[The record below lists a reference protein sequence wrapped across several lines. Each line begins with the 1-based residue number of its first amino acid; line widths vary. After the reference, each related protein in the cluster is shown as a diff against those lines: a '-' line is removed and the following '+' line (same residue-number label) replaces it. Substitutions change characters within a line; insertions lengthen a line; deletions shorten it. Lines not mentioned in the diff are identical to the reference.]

1 MKKIRYSILFI
12 STLIVA
18 LIIPSGMALSQN
30 DYRPMEDVEAFRSSM
45 ISASENSLS
54 IASDFEQMKHLS
66 FLEEDV
72 KSRGIFYFQKENK
85 LRWEYSDPFYYLII
99 FNNDTVL
106 IQDENNT
113 NVYDAASGKMFRQIN
128 EIMLSM
134 VSGSILES
142 DDFEF
147 EYFEK
152 PSSYKLELRPLDEN
166 MKEFLSKIHLFINKK
181 DITVDELLMLEKSGD
196 YTRIRFINKRLNE
209 EIPQHTFD
217 LP

>member
-1 MKKIRYSILFI
+1 MKRTRYRILLL
-12 STLIVA
+12 STLIST
-18 LIIPSGMALSQN
+18 LIIPSGVAISQN
-30 DYRPMEDVEAFRSSM
+30 DDRPMEDVESFRNSM
-45 ISASENSLS
+45 ITASEQTLS

-85 LRWEYSDPFYYLII
+85 LRWEYSQPFFYLII

-106 IQDENNT
+106 IQDENKT
-113 NVYDAASGKMFRQIN
+113 NIYDAASGKMFRQIN

-142 DDFEF
+142 TDFDF
-147 EYFEK
+147 EYFEN
-152 PSSYKLELRPLDEN
+152 PSSYKLELTPLDEN
-166 MKEFLSKIHLFINKK
+166 MKEFLSKIRLFINKN
-181 DITVDELLMLEKSGD
+181 DMTVDELLMLEKSGD

-209 EIPQHTFD
+209 EIPQNTFD
-217 LP
+217 MP